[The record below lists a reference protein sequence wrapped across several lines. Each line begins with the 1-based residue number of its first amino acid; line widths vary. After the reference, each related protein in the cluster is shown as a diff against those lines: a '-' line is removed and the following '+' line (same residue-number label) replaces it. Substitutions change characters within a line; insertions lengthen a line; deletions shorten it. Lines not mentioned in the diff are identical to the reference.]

1 MAQISQWESRRDRAQ
16 LFLVTAI
23 GLAVTFVALA
33 LILNTAIFT
42 ENLATRGSDTAGAS
56 AAGQYRTAAVDGVS
70 GLLGHVNTHNN
81 SSHAALYSNLSTGI
95 AYWSNSSSRLYA
107 VDGRSVNIS
116 ADTTNGTR
124 IIQDNSRNFTNEANN
139 DNWILTDDA
148 DNSRGFWINASRD
161 ELNTSDQSTVTSET
175 VFTVRFD
182 DATGDIW
189 RVYIYRN
196 AADTTE
202 VNVSVE
208 EPSLGIT
215 GSCSFAA
222 EHVIVNITAG
232 TIGDQTCQP
241 LDFITMLPAPYD
253 IRYEDAT
260 FSAGSG
266 GDTGTGT
273 YELIVDDTTVP
284 ASNFHDDDTGDSPY
298 TTPAIYAVTLDIRYE
313 TPELYYNSTA
323 RIAPGEPA

>member
-1 MAQISQWESRRDRAQ
+1 MAQISPQESRRDRAQ

-56 AAGQYRTAAVDGVS
+56 DASQYRTAAVNGVE
-70 GLLGHVNTHNN
+70 GVLTHVNTHNN
-81 SSHAALYSNLSTGI
+81 SSHTALHANLSTGI
-95 AYWSNSSSRLYA
+95 TYWSNSTARLYA

-116 ADTTNGTR
+116 GDTTNGTR
-124 IIQDNSRNFTNEANN
+124 IIQDNARNFTNEANN
-139 DNWILTDDA
+139 DNWILADDA
-148 DNSRGFWINASRD
+148 DNSRNFWINASRD
-161 ELNTSDQSTVTSET
+161 ELNTSDQSSVTSDT
-175 VFTVRFD
+175 VFSVIFD
-182 DATGDIW
+182 DANGDNW

-196 AADTTE
+196 ADDTNE
-202 VNVSVE
+202 VNVTVE
-208 EPSLGIT
+208 EPTLGIT
-215 GSCSFAA
+215 GSCSFAGD
-222 EHVIVNITAG
+222 HVIVNITAG
-232 TIGDQTCQP
+232 TIGNDNCSP
-241 LDFITMLPAPYD
+241 LSFISGLPTPYE

-266 GDTGTGT
+266 GDTGEGT
-273 YELIVDDTTVP
+273 YELIVADTTVP
-284 ASNFHDDDTGDSPY
+284 ASNFHDDDAGESPY

-313 TPELYYNSTA
+313 APDLYYNSSA